1 MTLVI
6 TTFIV
11 LLLLGMPICFVLGI
25 SGTVFLLA
33 VPDVSMMI
41 APVKIAVATQ
51 SFNFLAVPFF
61 LIAGNVMSAAG
72 ITDRLITLS
81 KKLTGHMI
89 GGLAQVSVMLSA
101 LMGGISGSAVADASM
116 EARALGPSMINDE
129 GYSKGFTAS
138 ILSYGGLITATIP
151 PSAGLIMYG
160 YVGNVSIGKLF
171 IAGIVPG
178 ILMTAVLMA
187 AVHLVSKKRG
197 YMPSSPKRASM
208 GEVLGALKSSVWAAL
223 FPVILVVTIRG
234 GLFTTAEAGAFS
246 VIYAI
251 FVGVVFHKDL
261 NLKNFLE
268 VLDNSITDCGN
279 ILSIV
284 TMAGILGYTLT
295 YSGIPTR
302 LGQMLIGI
310 SSNKYVL
317 MFVILLFL
325 VFMGMVMDSAVNI
338 IIFTPIFLPIM
349 QSLGVNPI
357 HFGIVM
363 ATVCTMG
370 CMTPPVGTAMAAC
383 CNILDCSIE
392 EYTKEAI
399 PFIVAIL
406 LEFALLIFVPEISL
420 WLPRLVYG
428 SV

>member
-6 TTFIV
+6 ATFVI

-33 VPDVSMMI
+33 VPDISMLI

-116 EARALGPSMINDE
+116 EARALGPSMVEE
-129 GYSKGFTAS
+129 GYSKGFIAG

-151 PSAGLIMYG
+151 PSAGLILYG

-171 IAGIVPG
+171 IAGILPG
-178 ILMTAVLMA
+178 ILMTVVLMA
-187 AVHLVSKKRG
+187 AVHLVSRRRG
-197 YMPSSPKRASM
+197 YLPTSPHRASLR
-208 GEVLGALKSSVWAAL
+208 EVLSALKSSIWAAL

-246 VIYAI
+246 VVYAV
-251 FVGVVFHKDL
+251 FVGAVFHKDL
-261 NLKNFLE
+261 HLKNFFK
-268 VLDNSITDCGN
+268 VLD
-279 ILSIV
+279 LRV
-284 TMAGILGYTLT
+284 
-295 YSGIPTR
+295 
-302 LGQMLIGI
+302 
-310 SSNKYVL
+310 
-317 MFVILLFL
+317 
-325 VFMGMVMDSAVNI
+325 
-338 IIFTPIFLPIM
+338 
-349 QSLGVNPI
+349 
-357 HFGIVM
+357 
-363 ATVCTMG
+363 
-370 CMTPPVGTAMAAC
+370 
-383 CNILDCSIE
+383 
-392 EYTKEAI
+392 
-399 PFIVAIL
+399 
-406 LEFALLIFVPEISL
+406 
-420 WLPRLVYG
+420 
-428 SV
+428 